1 MNWYETNH
9 CKSKAHCGTCR
20 TDAGWRA
27 NMANIFTFQI
37 GRTVFD
43 DADFP
48 CPHDY
53 TPDTLP
59 EPAKGETWIT
69 VPAHIKAMGWS
80 DMEQAIAGLPP
91 AEAATGRQ
99 RLKVERGMIDMP
111 GCTQCTEGA
120 ALARMRVWLTQQ
132 EKELVTA

>member
-1 MNWYETNH
+1 MNFYDTNH
-9 CKSKAHCGTCR
+9 CKSRAHCGTCR

-37 GRTVFD
+37 GGTVFD

-69 VPAHIKAMGWS
+69 IPDWIRRLNEKGI
-80 DMEQAIAGLPP
+80 EREIEELPP
-91 AEAATGRQ
+91 DVATAGRSM
-99 RLKVERGMIDMP
+99 LANELERIDEP
-111 GCTQCTEGA
+111 GCTTCTRAA
-120 ALARMRVWLTQQ
+120 ALARMRVWLTQAVQ
-132 EKELVTA
+132 ESQPA